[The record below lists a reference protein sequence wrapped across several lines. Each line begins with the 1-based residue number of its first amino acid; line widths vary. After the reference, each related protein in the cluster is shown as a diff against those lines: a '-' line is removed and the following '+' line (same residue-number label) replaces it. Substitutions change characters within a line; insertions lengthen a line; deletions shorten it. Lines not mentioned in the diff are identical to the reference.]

1 MRTLPFVCLL
11 SLLIACEPATK
22 ETTSNTNQSEVSE
35 TTPGGKKGRAAVLK
49 IVQRTH
55 TFSSTTQPDY
65 FRLVLTGDSI
75 TTGKVK
81 FTITSIDGQ
90 KIYEEQF
97 PAADLEAAMVYEIK
111 TPTAS
116 RSDREAYILRRMEEF
131 VQADDFV
138 IPAISASTPADT
150 AFVALATFKSIQAN
164 PSAIGFKYLL
174 GKEDGRLLVYDPSQK
189 KAVRY
194 GSFGG

>member
-11 SLLIACEPATK
+11 SLLVACEPAAQ
-22 ETTSNTNQSEVSE
+22 ETATNTTQSEVLE
-35 TTPGGKKGRAAVLK
+35 TTPGGKRGKAPVLK

-75 TTGKVK
+75 TNGKVL

-97 PAADLEAAMVYEIK
+97 PAADLEAAMVYEMK

-116 RSDREAYILRRMEEF
+116 RTDREAYILRRMEEF
-131 VQADDFV
+131 VQPDDFV
-138 IPAISASTPADT
+138 TPAIPASMRADT
-150 AFVALATFKSIQAN
+150 SFVSLTTFRTIQAN